1 MYNPKYP
8 YKELTR
14 NTGTDG
20 KRLYATPDG
29 KRVPSV
35 TTILSATQPEEKK
48 KILKEWQQRVG
59 VERAQAITTDAA
71 NRGTKMHA
79 YLENYVKGEPFPEPP
94 KNIFHLPAHRMAK
107 TIIDQGLVNVNEV
120 WGTEVPVYFPGVY
133 AGTTDLV
140 GVHNNNEAIMDH
152 KQSNRVKKAE
162 WIDDYKIQ
170 LAAYAEAHNEV
181 HGTKIN
187 KGVVFMAVK
196 PQIDESTGNLL
207 SDPIYQEFIIEG
219 ADFDYWRKEWWKR
232 VEQYYLINS

>member
-1 MYNPKYP
+1 MYNPKFP
-8 YKELTR
+8 YAELTR
-14 NTGTDG
+14 NTGADG

-59 VERAQAITTDAA
+59 VEKAQQITTEAA
-71 NRGTKMHA
+71 NRGTKMHK
-79 YLENYVKGEPFPEPP
+79 YLEDYVRDGILAQPP
-94 KNIFHLPAHRMAK
+94 KNIFHLPSHVMAQ
-107 TIIDQGLVNVNEV
+107 TIVDKGLVNVDEV

-133 AGTTDLV
+133 AGTTDLA
-140 GVHNNNEAIMDH
+140 GVHTGDEAIMDH

-181 HGTKIN
+181 YGTNIK

-196 PQIDESTGNLL
+196 PKVNEATGEIL
-207 SDPIYQEFIIEG
+207 SDPIYQEFVVEG
-219 ADFDYWRKEWWKR
+219 ADFEFWRKEWWKR

>member
-8 YKELTR
+8 YSEIKRESV
-14 NTGTDG
+14 DG

-48 KILKEWQQRVG
+48 KIIKEWQQRVG
-59 VERAQAITTDAA
+59 VEKAQAITTEAA
-71 NRGTKMHA
+71 NRGTKMHT
-79 YLENYVKGEPFPEPP
+79 YLENYVKDGVLAEAP
-94 KNIFHLPAHRMAK
+94 KNVFHLPSYVMAE
-107 TIIDQGLVNVNEV
+107 TIITRGLVNVDEV
-120 WGTEVPVYFPGVY
+120 WGTEVPVYFPGIY
-133 AGTTDLV
+133 AGTTDLA
-140 GVHNNNEAIMDH
+140 GVHAGNESIMDH

-181 HGTKIN
+181 YGTKIR

-196 PQIDESTGNLL
+196 PKMNEQTMEILE
-207 SDPIYQEFIIEG
+207 PPVYQEFVVEG
-219 ADFDYWRKEWWKR
+219 ADFEYWRKEWWKR